1 MDLNLLVGGA
11 WWKTSKEEDW
21 SEEGEAGAFREER
34 TEQRPAG
41 TREGRLDR

>member
-11 WWKTSKEEDW
+11 WWKTSKEDW